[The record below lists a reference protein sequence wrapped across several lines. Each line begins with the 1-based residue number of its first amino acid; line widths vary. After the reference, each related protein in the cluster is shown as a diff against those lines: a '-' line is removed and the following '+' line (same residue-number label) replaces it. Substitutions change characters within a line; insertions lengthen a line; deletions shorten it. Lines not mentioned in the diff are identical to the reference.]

1 MVPRVGQH
9 VAVALLLAA
18 ASVAAAGEVTGRF
31 EVDERAIAPKHAVA
45 YPVRD
50 TRDPRKLAIEVVLSE
65 GVVDA
70 AAAVAALEP
79 HTQMIN
85 QEGIGNYVL
94 FWVRPDGDVTM
105 NATFAKTMTQYLD
118 GMRGLMKGLVAE
130 LATNTPE
137 RVSGRIRTREP
148 VKTRSGEVY
157 RVDLTFTTAVT
168 RLPAAPA
175 LDAGGGEP
183 GKAFAAL
190 IAAIVQKDWAAMKA
204 VLSRSV
210 LDRFE
215 EDYRTPEENRDYA
228 LDILEVWLPKA
239 NAKVVAGELR
249 GESAILEVEGER
261 WPKKTAIYVVRMVRE
276 AGAWKF
282 EEGAMAGLL

>member
-1 MVPRVGQH
+1 M
-9 VAVALLLAA
+9 
-18 ASVAAAGEVTGRF
+18 
-31 EVDERAIAPKHAVA
+31 
-45 YPVRD
+45 RD
-50 TRDPRKLAIEVVLSE
+50 IRDPRQLAVEVVLSE

-70 AAAVAALEP
+70 AAAVAALDP

-118 GMRGLMKGLVAE
+118 GTRGLMNGLVAE
-130 LATNTPE
+130 LAKNTPE
-137 RVSGRIRTREP
+137 RVSGRVRTREP

-168 RLPAAPA
+168 RPPAASELP
-175 LDAGGGEP
+175 AGGGEP
-183 GKAFAAL
+183 GKAFTAL
-190 IAAIVQKDWAAMKA
+190 AAAIAQKDWAAMKA
-204 VLSRSV
+204 VLSRGV

-215 EDYRTPEENRDYA
+215 EEYRTAEENRDYA
-228 LDILEVWLPKA
+228 LDLLEVWLPKA

-261 WPKKTAIYVVRMVRE
+261 WPKKSALYLVRMVRE
-276 AGAWKF
+276 DGAWKF
-282 EEGAMAGLL
+282 DDGNMAGLL